1 MHLLDKEIPK
11 LPNKLSKLQFEVKLQ
26 HLNSFQ
32 FVFYHNTTNP
42 NAPKKTQKNRISFAM
57 SYATNKFENE
67 ARLFY
72 KFSMKENLNSQN
84 LRYKPL
90 FEMIFKAASEL
101 QQEIQK
107 DSTRG
112 LLVKLN
118 YDFLVD
124 HLILEALLLKIADCF
139 LSYIQNES

>member
-1 MHLLDKEIPK
+1 
-11 LPNKLSKLQFEVKLQ
+11 
-26 HLNSFQ
+26 
-32 FVFYHNTTNP
+32 
-42 NAPKKTQKNRISFAM
+42 
-57 SYATNKFENE
+57 
-67 ARLFY
+67 
-72 KFSMKENLNSQN
+72 
-84 LRYKPL
+84 
-90 FEMIFKAASEL
+90 MIFKAASEL